1 MDEIDILNMFWR
13 LIRWVK
19 NIKVFIISIENM
31 FCFIFLVLGIV
42 FVEGYLEKYMII
54 EMKDKNFFLSF

>member
-19 NIKVFIISIENM
+19 NIKVFIISIVNM
-31 FCFIFLVLGIV
+31 FWFIFLVLGIV
-42 FVEGYLEKYMII
+42 FVEEYLEKRMII
-54 EMKDKNFFLSF
+54 EIKDKNFF